1 MYLETTL
8 REQELLAETLERDAR
23 PLDSR
28 ERLAEALVGAA
39 FAIATVVLL
48 VMRPPE
54 AFEILPAA
62 ACVAV
67 LALATRVHFHVASGF
82 TVPTQLAFV
91 PLVFAVPVA
100 VAPLAVVLSLTLA
113 RLPEVLVGRARPGR
127 LLHCMGNSWFAIGPA
142 AVFVAFDT
150 VPAEAGPALLLL
162 ALAAQFV
169 ADFTASSVRD
179 AVESKTPLREQ
190 AGEVWV
196 YAVDAAFSPV
206 GLAIAYEV
214 ETMPAIVF
222 GLVPTLGVLAVFARE
237 RQARL
242 ESLVELKNAYH
253 GTALVLGDV
262 VEADDGY
269 TGEHCHGVVR
279 LALEVGKRLELDE
292 DRRRNLEFG
301 ALLHDVGKIAIPK
314 EIINKP
320 GSLDP
325 EEWTLVKTHTSEG
338 QRILERVGG
347 FMREVGLIVRS
358 HHERW
363 DGTGYPDGLAGEDI
377 PVESRIIA
385 CCDTWHAMR
394 TTRPYR
400 EAMPYEA
407 AVAELIAGAGRQLD
421 PQIVDAL
428 LPILERNA
436 QAEAAELAA
445 ERDPPGSG
453 VDDDLEVA
461 LPGPHP
467 QEELSRRPA
476 LPAAT
481 LMRPRIQP

>member
-1 MYLETTL
+1 LADSCHEMYLDPTL
-8 REQELLAETLERDAR
+8 REQELLAQTLKRDAK

-28 ERLAEALVGAA
+28 ERLAEVLVGAA
-39 FAIATVVLL
+39 FLVVAALLLL
-48 VMRPPE
+48 VHPPHSF
-54 AFEILPAA
+54 ALLPAA
-62 ACVAV
+62 ACIVV

-113 RLPEVLVGRARPGR
+113 RLPEVLAGRAQPGR
-127 LLHCMGNSWFAIGPA
+127 LLHCVGNSWFAIGPA
-142 AVFVAFDT
+142 AVFAVFDT
-150 VPAEAGPALLLL
+150 DPSQAGPALLVL
-162 ALAAQFV
+162 ALAAQFI
-169 ADFTASSVRD
+169 ADFIASSVRD

-190 AGEVWV
+190 VGEIWV
-196 YAVDAAFSPV
+196 YGVDAAFSPV
-206 GLAIAYEV
+206 GFAVAYQIHA
-214 ETMPAIVF
+214 MPAIVF
-222 GLVPTLGVLAVFARE
+222 GLVPMLGVLAVFARE
-237 RQARL
+237 RHARL
-242 ESLVELKNAYH
+242 ESLIELKNAYH

-269 TGEHCHGVVR
+269 TGEHCKGVVH
-279 LALEVGKRLELDE
+279 LALEVGERLGLDVE
-292 DRRRNLEFG
+292 HRRNLEFG

-320 GSLDP
+320 GKLDP
-325 EEWTLVKTHTSEG
+325 QEWIIVKTHTVEG

-363 DGTGYPDGLAGEDI
+363 DGTGYPDGLAGEAI

-400 EAMPYEA
+400 KAMPYKA
-407 AVAELIAGAGRQLD
+407 AVAELVANAERQLD
-421 PQIVDAL
+421 PRVVETLLAIVEQDARAQGTETDHAARQPVEL
-428 LPILERNA
+428 LDQDVSGAAAPQH
-436 QAEAAELAA
+436 QADSRPLA
-445 ERDPPGSG
+445 PVPG
-453 VDDDLEVA
+453 
-461 LPGPHP
+461 
-467 QEELSRRPA
+467 
-476 LPAAT
+476 
-481 LMRPRIQP
+481 

>member
-1 MYLETTL
+1 MYLGTTL
-8 REQELLAETLERDAR
+8 REQELLAETLKRDAK

-28 ERLAEALVGAA
+28 EGLAEALVGAA
-39 FAIATVVLL
+39 FVIATAVLFVL
-48 VMRPPE
+48 SPPGS
-54 AFEILPAA
+54 FDLLPAA
-62 ACVAV
+62 ACVSV

-100 VAPLAVVLSLTLA
+100 VVPLAVVLSLTLA
-113 RLPEVLVGRARPGR
+113 RLPEVLAGRARPSR
-127 LLHCMGNSWFAIGPA
+127 LLHCIGNAWFAIGPA

-150 VPAEAGPALLLL
+150 DPSQAGPMLLLL
-162 ALAAQFV
+162 ALAAQFI
-169 ADFTASSVRD
+169 ADFAASSVRD

-190 AGEVWV
+190 LGETWV

-206 GLAIAYEV
+206 ALAVAYEV

-222 GLVPTLGVLAVFARE
+222 ALVPMLGVLAVFARE

-269 TGEHCHGVVR
+269 TGEHCRGVVQ
-279 LALEVGKRLELDE
+279 LAVEVGKHLGLDE

-320 GSLDP
+320 GRLEP
-325 EEWTLVKTHTSEG
+325 GEWTIVKTHTVEG

-347 FMREVGLIVRS
+347 FMGQVGLIVRS

-394 TTRPYR
+394 TNRPYR
-400 EAMPYEA
+400 EAIPHEA
-407 AVAELIAGAGRQLD
+407 AVAELIAGAGHQLD

-428 LPILERNA
+428 LPILEPDA
-436 QAEAAELAA
+436 PAPAPAPDQVQAAPVSAVTA
-445 ERDPPGSG
+445 
-453 VDDDLEVA
+453 
-461 LPGPHP
+461 
-467 QEELSRRPA
+467 
-476 LPAAT
+476 
-481 LMRPRIQP
+481 